1 MFGPLL
7 FTSPW
12 VLIALLLLPVIW
24 WLLRLMPPRPQL
36 QDFPPTRLLAE
47 LTKKEDTPHTSPW
60 WLTLLRLMLATIAIL
75 ALAGPLWS
83 PNATIDARNQPLLL
97 VVDNGWTASEDWSN
111 RVDTAKDILETASRN
126 GRPVALVLTTEA
138 DNVEVRLDDAQVA
151 LEKLSAQIALPF
163 PEQRGVAAERITR
176 AKDNLGT
183 VDVIWI
189 ASPLSSEADQNLADA
204 LEEFE
209 SVTIRHDATSRLAI
223 TRALNSAATLDI
235 TVKRLNEETL
245 PTTIRALDENDV
257 SLADVPVL
265 FDEGSLEGTAT
276 IELPIEL
283 RNQIVRLNLL
293 TDNGTRV
300 ANAGSV
306 HLIDDRTRRRTVGLL
321 TGSST
326 DKDQPLLSP
335 LYYIQRALSPF
346 ADVREANTPNLTEAV
361 PELLQSGVSLLVMA
375 DVGTL
380 PTRESERLRTFMTKG
395 GTVVRFAGPRLA
407 ATQDALTPVRLRQGE
422 RNLGGSLTW
431 EEPQKLARFSEASP
445 FAGMDLPDDIEVTR
459 QVLAEPDFDL
469 LDKTWAELA
478 DGTPLVTA
486 ERIGE
491 GWLVLFHV
499 TADATWSNL
508 PISGAFV
515 DMLVKL
521 VAFSSVPASAVQ
533 NGNPDEAQAF
543 PPFQT
548 LDADGR
554 LGPPLETA
562 ESIALSDISDVK
574 PASKTPPG
582 FYGKAE
588 SLIAFNLMAKDT
600 PFEALTPATLL
611 PNATR
616 SAITG
621 NLATDLRALFFTL
634 VMLLLLLDAAIVA
647 AMAGLFTRSVTRRM
661 SLSAARGIVLLVATG
676 VLFMEVPVHAQEDST
691 SADSSIPFDVTLTTR
706 LAYVVT
712 GDDEVDSI
720 SRAGLMGLSNF
731 ISLRTA
737 LEPGPPIGLDLTKD
751 ELAFFPLIYWPV
763 TENAPVPDVS
773 TMARVDAFM
782 KQGGTVIFDTRDQ
795 IERGVGANTAANLK
809 LREIV
814 ANLDVPPLEP
824 VPANHVLTRAFYLL
838 QDFPGRWIG
847 SPLWVEAIDDEEKGN
862 ETTRS
867 QADGVSSILI
877 TANDFAG
884 AWATDE
890 NANPILP
897 TSPNDPQQ
905 RVYAFRTGVNIVMY
919 TLTGNYKADQV
930 HIPAL
935 LERLG
940 Q

>member
-1 MFGPLL
+1 MFGPML
-7 FTSPW
+7 FASPW
-12 VLIALLLLPVIW
+12 VLLALVLLPVIW
-24 WLLRLMPPRPQL
+24 WLLRLIPPRPQL

-47 LTKKEDTPHTSPW
+47 LTKKEDTPHASPW
-60 WLTLLRLMLATIAIL
+60 WLTLLRLALAAIAIF
-75 ALAGPLWS
+75 AVAGPLWS
-83 PNATIDARNQPLLL
+83 PNSTSGNSDNPLVL
-97 VVDNGWTASEDWSN
+97 VVDNGWTSSEDWQE
-111 RVDTAKDILETASRN
+111 RADTAKGILETASRN
-126 GRPVALVLTTEA
+126 GRPVALVITTEP
-138 DNVEVRLDDAQVA
+138 DNAEVRLDDAQIA
-151 LEKLSAQIALPF
+151 LEKLSAQSALPF
-163 PEQRGVAAERITR
+163 PELRGIAADRILR
-176 AKDNLGT
+176 AKDNLGEA
-183 VDVIWI
+183 DVIWL
-189 ASPLSSEADQNLADA
+189 ASPLASENDTALAEA
-204 LEEFE
+204 LNGFE
-209 SVTIRHDATSRLAI
+209 SITIRHDAASRQTITQAI
-223 TRALNSAATLDI
+223 NGAATLDV
-235 TVKRLNEETL
+235 TVKRLGAETGPITL
-245 PTTIRALDENDV
+245 RALDENNV

-265 FDEGSLEGTAT
+265 FEDDSLSGLGE

-283 RNQIVRLNLL
+283 RNEIVRLSLINN
-293 TDNGTRV
+293 NGTPI
-300 ANAGSV
+300 ANAGAV

-335 LYYIQRALSPF
+335 LYYINRALAPF
-346 ADVREANTPNLTEAV
+346 ADLREATTPNLAEAI
-361 PELLQSGVSLLVMA
+361 PSLLQSGVSLMVMA

-380 PTRESERLRTFMTKG
+380 PDRETDRLRKFMTKG

-407 ATQDALTPVRLRQGE
+407 ATKDTLTPVRLREGE

-431 EEPQKLARFSEASP
+431 EEPQKLARFSLNSP

-469 LDKTWAELA
+469 LEKTWAELA

-486 ERIGE
+486 ERIGD

-533 NGNPDEAQAF
+533 NGDTDAAQVF

-548 LDADGR
+548 LAADGR
-554 LGPPLETA
+554 LGSPLETA
-562 ESIALSDISDVK
+562 EPIALNEIDVVT
-574 PASKTPPG
+574 PTSKTPPG

-588 SLIAFNLMAKDT
+588 SLIAFNLMGQDT
-600 PFEALTPATLL
+600 SFEALKPAELL
-611 PNATR
+611 PDAT
-616 SAITG
+616 ITEISG
-621 NLATDLRALFFTL
+621 DIATDLRPIFFTL
-634 VMLLLLLDAAIVA
+634 VMILLLVDAAVVA
-647 AMAGLFTRSVTRRM
+647 AMAGLFNRNVTKRM
-661 SLSAARGIVLLVATG
+661 RMTAASAFVIITASTLVLSTDTA
-676 VLFMEVPVHAQEDST
+676 HAQDGDGENGV
-691 SADSSIPFDVTLTTR
+691 PFDVTLTTR
-706 LAYVVT
+706 LAYVIT
-712 GDDEVDSI
+712 GEAEVDEI
-720 SRAGLMGLSNF
+720 SRAGLFGLTNY

-737 LEPGPPIGLDLTKD
+737 LEPGPPIGLDLSKD
-751 ELAFFPLIYWPV
+751 ELTFFPLIYWPV
-763 TENAPVPDVS
+763 TETAATPDAA

-795 IERGVGANTAANLK
+795 IERGIGANTAANGK

-814 ANLDVPPLEP
+814 ASLDVPPLEP

-847 SPLWVEAIDDEEKGN
+847 SPLWVEAIDDQNKGN
-862 ETTRS
+862 EGTRS

-884 AWATDE
+884 AWATDD
-890 NANPILP
+890 NANPLLP
-897 TSPNDPQQ
+897 TSPDDPQQ
-905 RVYAFRTGVNIVMY
+905 RIYAFRTGVNIVMY